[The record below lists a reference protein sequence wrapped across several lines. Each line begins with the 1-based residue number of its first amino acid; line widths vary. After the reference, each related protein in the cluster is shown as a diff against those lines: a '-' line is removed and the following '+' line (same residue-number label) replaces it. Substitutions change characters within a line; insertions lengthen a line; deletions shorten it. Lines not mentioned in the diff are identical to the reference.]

1 MQDRISIFNKFRIGK
16 KLSFASRYVYEDR
29 WGGQTNWSKK
39 NRGGNEVYG
48 ESIYTSRFELFGNYK
63 FNSELSFQFSFNDH
77 SQNSVYGSTI
87 FNANQAI
94 TFGQFIWNK
103 SLKQNDFLL
112 GLAYRHT
119 RYKDD
124 TTAFFNENIHLPG
137 IFIQDEFKINEQNT
151 LLLGLRYDYNSIHG
165 SILTPRLNYKLSNLE
180 RSSTLR
186 FSLGSGY
193 RVAQVF
199 TEDHAALTGARDIVF
214 LDDLDPERS
223 WNANINYVKKIYLK
237 QGHILDFDASIF
249 RTNFSNKIVPDYDFN
264 PNQIIYDNLN
274 GKSITQGASLN
285 LNILFLNNLRIN
297 LGATYIDS
305 FIKKDGL
312 SVIPYLTERFQGVWK
327 IQKNIYSSNLIID
340 VTGSVIGPMKLPLL
354 GELDPRDSFSPTFNI
369 INIQLT
375 KIWKNSYEFYGG
387 IKNLLDFTPAKNSI
401 ARSFDPFDKNVLFN
415 QNGQAVSTDSNP
427 YALTFDPTYVFASN
441 QGIRLFL
448 GFRWKLD

>member
-1 MQDRISIFNKFRIGK
+1 M
-16 KLSFASRYVYEDR
+16 
-29 WGGQTNWSKK
+29 
-39 NRGGNEVYG
+39 
-48 ESIYTSRFELFGNYK
+48 
-63 FNSELSFQFSFNDH
+63 
-77 SQNSVYGSTI
+77 
-87 FNANQAI
+87 
-94 TFGQFIWNK
+94 
-103 SLKQNDFLL
+103 
-112 GLAYRHT
+112 
-119 RYKDD
+119 
-124 TTAFFNENIHLPG
+124 
-137 IFIQDEFKINEQNT
+137 
-151 LLLGLRYDYNSIHG
+151 
-165 SILTPRLNYKLSNLE
+165 E

-327 IQKNIYSSNLIID
+327 FK
-340 VTGSVIGPMKLPLL
+340 K
-354 GELDPRDSFSPTFNI
+354 
-369 INIQLT
+369 
-375 KIWKNSYEFYGG
+375 
-387 IKNLLDFTPAKNSI
+387 
-401 ARSFDPFDKNVLFN
+401 
-415 QNGQAVSTDSNP
+415 
-427 YALTFDPTYVFASN
+427 TYIL
-441 QGIRLFL
+441 QI
-448 GFRWKLD
+448 